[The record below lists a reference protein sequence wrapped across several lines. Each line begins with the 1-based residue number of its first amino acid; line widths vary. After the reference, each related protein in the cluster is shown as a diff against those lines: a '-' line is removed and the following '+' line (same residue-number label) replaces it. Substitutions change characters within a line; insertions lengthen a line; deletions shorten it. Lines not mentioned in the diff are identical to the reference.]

1 MSLAE
6 SRLESPNCGYACVQS
21 CCNYVFIVIRDVGHV
36 LAVVVV
42 VLDAIVVVAFV
53 LTVF

>member
-1 MSLAE
+1 MD
-6 SRLESPNCGYACVQS
+6 NYACVQS
-21 CCNYVFIVIRDVGHV
+21 CYTDVVIVIRVVGHV

-42 VLDAIVVVAFV
+42 LDASVVVAFV